1 MKRML
6 LIAFCLLLHG
16 TVAFAQ
22 QEGKHN
28 FEIGGGIN
36 AFGIPGGCGGPSMDA
51 GMGLYVEYRYNTK
64 EWLDLGLQA
73 NFKHGK
79 GRSAFIGGDEPT
91 WGFVDNQIGLK
102 AVADVKMLPKRVV
115 SPYIGIGLGKGVIF
129 TKREAKDNSTGTYG
143 ILGPR
148 IGLQIWRIRVFVEYD
163 FATDGFFDFSNRE
176 SSLGLNI
183 GYTF

>member
-1 MKRML
+1 MKRVL
-6 LIAFCLLLHG
+6 LVAIWLLLQG
-16 TVAFAQ
+16 SVAFAQ
-22 QEGKHN
+22 ENKHN

-36 AFGIPGGCGGPSMDA
+36 VFGIPGVCGGPSMDE
-51 GMGLYVEYRYNTK
+51 GLGLYVEYRYNTK
-64 EWLDLGLQA
+64 EWLALGLQA

-79 GRSAFIGGDEPT
+79 GRSAYTGGPT
-91 WGFVDNQIGLK
+91 WVFVDNQIGLK
-102 AVADVKMLPKRVV
+102 AMADVKMLPKRVV
-115 SPYIGIGLGKGVIF
+115 SPYIGVGLGRGVIF
-129 TKREAKDNSTGTYG
+129 TKREEKDSSTGTYG

-148 IGLQIWRIRVFVEYD
+148 VGLQIWKIRVFVEYD